1 MTLANWLTSARL
13 LLSPVFVLVFVQ
25 EGFWPK
31 VGALAIVV
39 LSELTDAFDGHL
51 ARSRGE
57 VTDFGKLLDPLADS
71 VSRISV
77 FVGFMAV
84 GLVPWWMVLVFVYR
98 DSLIS
103 TMRTVCAY
111 RGEVVAARSSGKIKA
126 IVQATAILAIL
137 VLRVASELFPAQVEP
152 AWVDRCAWWLV
163 LAAALYTL
171 YSLYEY
177 VSANM
182 HIVGP
187 ASRANPRTD
196 RGAPRTDRAA

>member
-13 LLSPVFVLVFVQ
+13 LLSPVFVVVFLQ
-25 EGFWPK
+25 EGLWAR
-31 VGALAIVV
+31 VAALAIVV
-39 LSELTDAFDGHL
+39 VSELTDAFDGHL

-77 FVGFMAV
+77 FVAFLV
-84 GLVPWWMVLVFVYR
+84 LGLIPWWMVLVFIYR

-126 IVQATAILAIL
+126 IIQATVIIAVL
-137 VLRVASELFPAQVEP
+137 VGRIACVLFPAFLPESLVNQI
-152 AWVDRCAWWLV
+152 AWWLV
-163 LAAALYTL
+163 LVAAVYTF

-177 VSANM
+177 LSANWD
-182 HIVGP
+182 VVSSAGRGKPGP
-187 ASRANPRTD
+187 
-196 RGAPRTDRAA
+196 RAA

>member
-13 LLSPVFVLVFVQ
+13 LLSPLFIVVFLQ
-25 EGFWPK
+25 EGLWAR
-31 VGALAIVV
+31 VAALAIVV
-39 LSELTDAFDGHL
+39 VSELTDAFDGHL

-77 FVGFMAV
+77 FVAF
-84 GLVPWWMVLVFVYR
+84 LVQGIIPWWMLVVFIYR

-126 IVQATAILAIL
+126 IIQATVIIAVL
-137 VLRVASELFPAQVEP
+137 VGRIASALFPDFLPEAQLNQI
-152 AWVDRCAWWLV
+152 AWWLV
-163 LAAALYTL
+163 LVAAIYTF

-177 VSANM
+177 LSANWD
-182 HIVGP
+182 VV
-187 ASRANPRTD
+187 SRAGRGKPSPRS
-196 RGAPRTDRAA
+196 A

>member
-1 MTLANWLTSARL
+1 MTLANWLTSVRL
-13 LLSPVFVLVFVQ
+13 LLSPVFVLVFLQ
-25 EGFWPK
+25 EGLWARIA
-31 VGALAIVV
+31 ALAIVV
-39 LSELTDAFDGHL
+39 VSELTDAFDGHL

-77 FVGFMAV
+77 FVAFLV
-84 GLVPWWMVLVFVYR
+84 QGLIPWWMLVVFIYR

-126 IVQATAILAIL
+126 IIQATAIITIL
-137 VLRVASELFPAQVEP
+137 VGRIASALFPSLLPEP
-152 AWVDRCAWWLV
+152 LLNQIAWWLV
-163 LAAALYTL
+163 LVAAVYTF

-177 VSANM
+177 LSANWD
-182 HIVGP
+182 IVSSAG
-187 ASRANPRTD
+187 RGKPR
-196 RGAPRTDRAA
+196 REAA

>member
-1 MTLANWLTSARL
+1 MTLANWLTFLRL
-13 LLSPVFVLVFVQ
+13 LLSPVFVLVFLQ
-25 EGFWPK
+25 PGFWPK
-31 VGALAIVV
+31 VAALAIVV

-51 ARSRGE
+51 ARRMGE

-77 FVGFMAV
+77 FIAFMAV
-84 GLVPWWMVLVFVYR
+84 ELIPWWMVLVFVYR

-103 TMRTVCAY
+103 TMRTVCAW
-111 RGEVVAARSSGKIKA
+111 RGEVVAARASGKIKA
-126 IVQATAILAIL
+126 VVQATAIIAIL
-137 VLRVASELFPAQVEP
+137 VFRIASELFPRWIP
-152 AWVDRCAWWLV
+152 AGWVDRGAWWLV
-163 LAAALYTL
+163 LAAALYTV

-182 HIVGP
+182 HVIGP

-196 RGAPRTDRAA
+196 ETA

>member
-1 MTLANWLTSARL
+1 MTLANWLTSVRL
-13 LLSPVFVLVFVQ
+13 LLSPVFVLVFLQ
-25 EGFWPK
+25 EGLWARIM
-31 VGALAIVV
+31 ALAIVV
-39 LSELTDAFDGHL
+39 VSELTDAFDGHL

-77 FVGFMAV
+77 FVAFLV
-84 GLVPWWMVLVFVYR
+84 QGLIPWWMLVVFIYR

-126 IVQATAILAIL
+126 IIQATAIIAIL
-137 VLRVASELFPAQVEP
+137 VGRSASALFPALLPEP
-152 AWVDRCAWWLV
+152 LLNQIAWWLV
-163 LAAALYTL
+163 LVAAVYTF

-177 VSANM
+177 LFANWDIVSSA
-182 HIVGP
+182 G
-187 ASRANPRTD
+187 RGKPRRET
-196 RGAPRTDRAA
+196 A

>member
-1 MTLANWLTSARL
+1 MTLANWLTSVRL
-13 LLSPVFVLVFVQ
+13 LLSPVFVLVFLQ
-25 EGFWPK
+25 EGLWARIM
-31 VGALAIVV
+31 ALAIVV
-39 LSELTDAFDGHL
+39 VSELTDAFDGHL

-77 FVGFMAV
+77 FVAFLV
-84 GLVPWWMVLVFVYR
+84 QGLIPWWMLVVFIYR

-126 IVQATAILAIL
+126 IIQATAIIAIL
-137 VLRVASELFPAQVEP
+137 VGRSASALFPALLPEP
-152 AWVDRCAWWLV
+152 LLNQIAWWLV
-163 LAAALYTL
+163 LVAAVYTF

-177 VSANM
+177 LSANWD
-182 HIVGP
+182 IVSSAG
-187 ASRANPRTD
+187 RGKPRRET
-196 RGAPRTDRAA
+196 A

>member
-1 MTLANWLTSARL
+1 MTLANWLTFLRL
-13 LLSPVFVLVFVQ
+13 LLSPIFVVVFLQ
-25 EGFWPK
+25 PGFWPR
-31 VGALAIVV
+31 VAALSIVV

-77 FVGFMAV
+77 FVAFLVV
-84 GLVPWWMVLVFVYR
+84 GLIPWWMVLVFIYR

-111 RGEVVAARSSGKIKA
+111 RGEVVAARVSGKIKA
-126 IVQATAILAIL
+126 IVQATAIIAIL
-137 VLRVASELFPAQVEP
+137 FFRIVSQIFPQQVPSE
-152 AWVDRCAWWLV
+152 WVDRGAWWLV
-163 LAAALYTL
+163 FVAALYTL

-177 VSANM
+177 VSASM

-196 RGAPRTDRAA
+196 GPR

>member
-1 MTLANWLTSARL
+1 MTLANWLTFLRL
-13 LLSPVFVLVFVQ
+13 LLSPIFVLVFMQ
-25 EGFWPK
+25 EGFWPR
-31 VGALAIVV
+31 VAALGIVV

-77 FVGFMAV
+77 FVAFMAV
-84 GLVPWWMVLVFVYR
+84 GLIPWWMVLVFVYR

-111 RGEVVAARSSGKIKA
+111 RGEVVAARASGKIKA
-126 IVQATAILAIL
+126 IVQATAIIA
-137 VLRVASELFPAQVEP
+137 VLFFRIVSQIFPQQVKPE
-152 AWVDRCAWWLV
+152 WVDRGAWWLV
-163 LAAALYTL
+163 LVAALYTL
-171 YSLYEY
+171 YSLWEY
-177 VSANM
+177 ISANM

-196 RGAPRTDRAA
+196 GVR